1 MKGWEVTAR
10 FWEQDK
16 RRDRY
21 DPSWLRY
28 RDLILDRLVN
38 ELGIN
43 RIRIEIRS
51 GAENPVD
58 YWTLFRQN
66 KIGYKEAKRHR
77 YEKINDNDDPNVVN
91 MAGFQFSELD
101 DQVENILLPLKQ
113 RIQDNGE
120 RLFVNLCY
128 VDFGSQSSSKATSR
142 MLASRRSTAS
152 WSLQSSAT

>member
-1 MKGWEVTAR
+1 MTVKPSETYQVMKGWVVLAS

-43 RIRIEIRS
+43 RIRIEIKS

-66 KIGYKEAKRHR
+66 KIGYKEAKRHN
-77 YEKINDNDDPNVVN
+77 YEKINDNEDPNLVN
-91 MAGFQFSELD
+91 MADFQFSHLPTRARA
-101 DQVENILLPLKQ
+101 VLLVAGPRCVGAGLTDPV
-113 RIQDNGE
+113 RNGRTTGRWGGAE
-120 RLFVNLCY
+120 IRGC
-128 VDFGSQSSSKATSR
+128 
-142 MLASRRSTAS
+142 
-152 WSLQSSAT
+152 